1 MCSDLNLPLLG
12 KVPLD
17 PRIARSCD
25 EGKSFLNEVPDSPA
39 AKVYQTIVQSGFLV
53 VHMQAFLLSAVL
65 RTHLIVGFVM
75 FLLEGYPRKD
85 VFWFLT
91 KSFLNLMTM

>member
-1 MCSDLNLPLLG
+1 MCADLNLPLLG

-39 AKVYQTIVQSGFLV
+39 ARAYQIIVQSIKDYCSNRV
-53 VHMQAFLLSAVL
+53 TEEQSA
-65 RTHLIVGFVM
+65 T
-75 FLLEGYPRKD
+75 
-85 VFWFLT
+85 
-91 KSFLNLMTM
+91 

>member
-25 EGKSFLNEVPDSPA
+25 EGKSFLREVPESPA
-39 AKVYQTIVQSGFLV
+39 AKVYQRIVQSEFFFLLPLSK
-53 VHMQAFLLSAVL
+53 VHTQAFSEASLLRL
-65 RTHLIVGFVM
+65 PDKF
-75 FLLEGYPRKD
+75 
-85 VFWFLT
+85 
-91 KSFLNLMTM
+91 